1 MIFHWHLDQSIL
13 KHPKF
18 DCLHW
23 WLTRRLCH
31 DLEVMITGD
40 YLKTAIAIARL
51 LLQRLWSGFA
61 NPLVDL
67 KACIK

>member
-18 DCLHW
+18 DYLHW

-51 LLQRLWSGFA
+51 LLQCLWSGFCE
-61 NPLVDL
+61 PVG
-67 KACIK
+67 